1 MRAEEVAAEGLA
13 HPVTQLRLY
22 EPVFPALVTTCRKRV
37 VVKTGFQRKPLG
49 EFDLHGKVGR
59 GKRSRQQVALH
70 GKGLGMQVC
79 KAGQQQEQGQYV
91 SDTFQRI
98 LRITFTTQTA

>member
-1 MRAEEVAAEGLA
+1 MAAEGLA

-22 EPVFPALVTTCRKRV
+22 EPVFPALIPTCRKRV
-37 VVKTGFQRKPLG
+37 VVETRFQREPPG

-59 GKRSRQQVALH
+59 GKCSRQQVALQ

-79 KAGQQQEQGQYV
+79 KAGQQQEQG
-91 SDTFQRI
+91 
-98 LRITFTTQTA
+98 